1 MSRGKRRFDEPGGH
15 LGRNC
20 HRLYLTEDKAL
31 GCVTH
36 RMIPRCPHTS
46 CTRVYHIHPIYIP
59 SSLGFIHHQN
69 LQFICSK
76 SWGT

>member
-1 MSRGKRRFDEPGGH
+1 MSQGKRRFDEPGGH

-36 RMIPRCPHTS
+36 RPSTSRHTKE
-46 CTRVYHIHPIYIP
+46 TRERSRHLSHTNRQLVMNIIQHVIIGI
-59 SSLGFIHHQN
+59 FI
-69 LQFICSK
+69 
-76 SWGT
+76 